1 MKYSLFAACAL
12 MAVAISASAH
22 AKNEGT
28 PSNSASHKNE
38 VRQLLWSSNGGECT
52 KSCAKAELVGDFHI
66 LTQFD
71 ENGNVV
77 YQEVENVNSWGK
89 GKQGKGNSADV
100 AAGGSLGG
108 ISAMSNN
115 NSYIEG
121 DYIVYVD
128 QYFMTVN
135 GEMFLRVVYSYYT
148 LDGRYVKS
156 RSEDLRRFVYI
167 R

>member
-12 MAVAISASAH
+12 MAVAISATAQ
-22 AKNEGT
+22 AGNEGT

-38 VRQLLWSSNGGECT
+38 VRELLWSSNGGECT
-52 KSCAKAELVGDFHI
+52 KNCAKAELVGDFHI

-71 ENGNVV
+71 EEGNVV

-89 GKQGKGNSADV
+89 EKSADK
-100 AAGGSLGG
+100 AANGNDDG
-108 ISAMSNN
+108 ISAMNTVT
-115 NSYIEG
+115 YQEG
-121 DYIVYVD
+121 DYIVYED

-135 GEMFLRVVYSYYT
+135 GETFLRVVFSYYT
-148 LDGRYVKS
+148 LDGYFVKS
-156 RSEDLRRFVYI
+156 RTADIRRYVII